1 MELRPGTG
9 TLTTPAGD
17 TATGRVDPQEKSR
30 VRLRLQPLPS
40 SSSAGRVAVRQFLID
55 VGRLDLTPDI
65 LVVVSELIANAVMHA
80 RTEMTLSVEL
90 DRDGV
95 QVAVTDGSHV
105 LPHWSPRSPTSMSG
119 RGLPLVVRLSRDWGV
134 EPLPDGGKRV
144 WATVDATSVIDD
156 SSSPEDLME
165 LWSDQPWPTA
175 SVAESGIDVDLDVDV
190 QAMLDSRA
198 HTEDLVRDLQLTLMS
213 VGDAV
218 DAGTAAGDDATLVK
232 FARQLDT
239 ANEQFQNARRQMF
252 DQTVSAA
259 RGHQT
264 QATLHLR
271 LQSTDADCAQRW
283 LEALDEADR
292 LTAEG
297 TLLLPQFP
305 AEMTAFRRQY
315 IGTIIDRLA
324 VVPEQV
330 EAQALRSRQRAPLQ
344 YPAR

>member
-1 MELRPGTG
+1 MH
-9 TLTTPAGD
+9 
-17 TATGRVDPQEKSR
+17 V
-30 VRLRLQPLPS
+30 RLQPLSS

-55 VGRLDLTPDI
+55 VGRMDLTPDI

-90 DRDGV
+90 DGDGV

-144 WATVDATSVIDD
+144 WATVDATSVLDD
-156 SSSPEDLME
+156 VSSPEDLME
-165 LWSDQPWPTA
+165 LWSDQAWPA
-175 SVAESGIDVDLDVDV
+175 KPAAESGIDLDVDV

-198 HTEDLVRDLQLTLMS
+198 HTEDLVRDLQLTVLS
-213 VGDAV
+213 AGDAV
-218 DAGTAAGDDATLVK
+218 DAGTATSDDTTLVGL
-232 FARQLDT
+232 ARQLET
-239 ANEQFQNARRQMF
+239 VNEQFHDARRQMF
-252 DQTVSAA
+252 NQTVSAA
-259 RGHQT
+259 RRHQT

-271 LQSTDADCAQRW
+271 LQHTDADCAQRW
-283 LEALDEADR
+283 LAALDEADR

-305 AEMTAFRRQY
+305 AEMTAFRQQY

-324 VVPEQV
+324 LVPEQFSY
-330 EAQALRSRQRAPLQ
+330 SRDGR
-344 YPAR
+344 